1 MAVCR
6 VEKNKNYT
14 VMANTHLGDAR
25 LSLKAVGLLSK
36 MLSLPDDWDYTIGG
50 LTRICREGKD
60 AIRAAI
66 VELEE
71 AGYIQRRQLHDETG
85 AFSGNEYVIYES
97 PLSGFPSTEKPLT
110 ENPTELN
117 TKLLNT
123 YNPPIVPPQGDGGE
137 RATKKQARKRTEP
150 KSAPDWK
157 PDEFEKF
164 WAAYPRKV
172 GRFDAIKAWDKL
184 KPDDDLL
191 RKIFAGLHRAISSR
205 QWQDRKY
212 IKHASGWL
220 NGRRWEDGDWDIPNG
235 AGGQTEQQLFEEV
248 KGAYRL

>member
-14 VMANTHLGDAR
+14 VMANHHLGDAR

-36 MLSLPDDWDYTIGG
+36 MLSLPEDWDYTIGG

-60 AIRAAI
+60 AIRKAI

-85 AFSGNEYVIYES
+85 AFAGNEYIIYES
-97 PLSGFPSTEKPLT
+97 PLSGFPSTGNPLT

-123 YNPPIVPPQGDGGE
+123 NNPPIVPPQGDGGE
-137 RATKKQARKRTEP
+137 REPKKPARKRGEP

-157 PDEFEKF
+157 PDRFEKF
-164 WAAYPRKV
+164 WATYPRGEAKQ
-172 GRFDAIKAWDKL
+172 RAIQAWDKL
-184 KPDDDLL
+184 QPDEATL
-191 RKIFAGLHRAISSR
+191 RQMALGLMRYMASEDWKRGIG
-205 QWQDRKY
+205 
-212 IKHASGWL
+212 IPHASAWI
-220 NGRRWEDGDWDIPNG
+220 NQRRWEDDLRETPNG
-235 AGGQTEQQLFEEV
+235 SGKADPQPFEEV